1 MSQSSATLE
10 KHKGEP
16 KDPPKHRGNPAPEP
30 TPPAPSK

>member
-1 MSQSSATLE
+1 MTSARM

-30 TPPAPSK
+30 QPTPQPK